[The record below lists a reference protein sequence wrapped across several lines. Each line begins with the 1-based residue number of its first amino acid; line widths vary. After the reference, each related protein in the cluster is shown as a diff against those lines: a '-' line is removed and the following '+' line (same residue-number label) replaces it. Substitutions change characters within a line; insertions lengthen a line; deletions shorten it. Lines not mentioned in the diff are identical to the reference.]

1 MKPVPD
7 AVAVN
12 VAQVPPIYHVPPLM
26 MQPLFAP
33 PSVTCR
39 YPLPENGVPGA
50 VVPVGAVVA
59 VVVVVGAGEPL
70 LGKYLIPVD
79 GQSELVPTK
88 TRVSRDPTEINQSE
102 YLGLW
107 E

>member
-33 PSVTCR
+33 PSVT
-39 YPLPENGVPGA
+39 
-50 VVPVGAVVA
+50 
-59 VVVVVGAGEPL
+59 
-70 LGKYLIPVD
+70 
-79 GQSELVPTK
+79 
-88 TRVSRDPTEINQSE
+88 
-102 YLGLW
+102 
-107 E
+107 